1 MCAAQ
6 HDPIDRLAQIR
17 RKLLG
22 QICLHC
28 APSQFPALD
37 KLHQPFARQ
46 ADDLRLIV
54 KLTLEC
60 LKFLLPDGHGRGHD
74 QNSAAG
80 VFFYGWLER
89 GLCSDHGNVRVC
101 LPQQADGGGCCR
113 VAGHDDGFGSGAYQM
128 FRRRKAQRLDLRFA
142 LDAVGRV
149 ERVAVVQIVF
159 LRQQPHRLT
168 QDADPT
174 EAGVK
179 KRDRPILLLHA
190 HASKNRTISSRS
202 YSPPSMLMRS
212 VRSGGSVSAHSS

>member
-1 MCAAQ
+1 MQ
-6 HDPIDRLAQIR
+6 PSTIPSTGSR
-17 RKLLG
+17 RYGAKLLG

-113 VAGHDDGFGSGAYQM
+113 VAGHDDSFGSGGSGAYQM
-128 FRRRKAQRLDLRFA
+128 LRRRKAQRLDLRFA

-159 LRQQPHRLT
+159 LRQQPAPSR
-168 QDADPT
+168 
-174 EAGVK
+174 AG
-179 KRDRPILLLHA
+179 R
-190 HASKNRTISSRS
+190 
-202 YSPPSMLMRS
+202 
-212 VRSGGSVSAHSS
+212 